1 MSDMTFTR
9 VGTIKPENAQ
19 KVEMF
24 EINLGCT
31 FKERK
36 ERKI

>member
-9 VGTIKPENAQ
+9 DGTIKPENAQ

-24 EINLGCT
+24 EFILAD
-31 FKERK
+31 F
-36 ERKI
+36 